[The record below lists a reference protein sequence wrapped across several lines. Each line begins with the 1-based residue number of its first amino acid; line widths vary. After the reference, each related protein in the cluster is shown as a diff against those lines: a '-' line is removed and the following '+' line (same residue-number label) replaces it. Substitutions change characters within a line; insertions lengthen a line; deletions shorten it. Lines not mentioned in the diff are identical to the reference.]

1 MALLWR
7 TPGPRTGPGPK
18 PGLSVDAIVAAAIAV
33 ADTDGLAGLSMRAV
47 AERLGVTA
55 MALYT
60 YVPGKEEL
68 VDLMYDGAHAEL
80 PVHYDLGKGWRA
92 AVTSWAS
99 NLLGCYL
106 RHPWTLQVS
115 FARPVLGPNEQTV
128 LEALARV
135 LRQAGLPAEVAR
147 RVVSLLFSVVRGTAQ
162 TVAESRQASA
172 AGGAAEQA
180 WWSSRAAA
188 RRHVAPATPPPRL
201 RPALPRLGLAGRR
214 RHHPPPGRPQPLPG
228 ARGDGGVH
236 HWAHRAARRHR
247 DGHGPRP
254 ALSHRRPQGT
264 SVAPG
269 ASTMAKSSMRAG
281 PASANDDEDHR
292 DLAHRRM

>member
-1 MALLWR
+1 MPPPGTRRRGRRSGSGQAPGRCPTCAARRPAGPGPAAGSSAAAAPDPGRGPAPRWRFRRAASPRAWDLPPAVSGTWYAILYAVNQWIVYVIRSCKVPVFAGQGDPARSMALLWR

-18 PGLSVDAIVAAAIAV
+18 QGLSVDAIVAAAIAV

-106 RHPWTLQVS
+106 GHPWTLQVS

-135 LRQAGLPAEVAR
+135 LRQAG
-147 RVVSLLFSVVRGTAQ
+147 
-162 TVAESRQASA
+162 
-172 AGGAAEQA
+172 
-180 WWSSRAAA
+180 
-188 RRHVAPATPPPRL
+188 
-201 RPALPRLGLAGRR
+201 
-214 RHHPPPGRPQPLPG
+214 
-228 ARGDGGVH
+228 
-236 HWAHRAARRHR
+236 
-247 DGHGPRP
+247 
-254 ALSHRRPQGT
+254 
-264 SVAPG
+264 
-269 ASTMAKSSMRAG
+269 
-281 PASANDDEDHR
+281 
-292 DLAHRRM
+292 

>member
-7 TPGPRTGPGPK
+7 TPGARTGPGPK

-106 RHPWTLQVS
+106 GYPWTLQVS

-162 TVAESRQASA
+162 TVAESRQAAA
-172 AGGAAEQA
+172 AGGA
-180 WWSSRAAA
+180 
-188 RRHVAPATPPPRL
+188 RL

-214 RHHPPPGRPQPLPG
+214 RHHPPPGRLQPLPG

-236 HWAHRAARRHR
+236 HWAHRAAGRHR

-269 ASTMAKSSMRAG
+269 ASTMAKSSIRAG
-281 PASANDDEDHR
+281 GTCVR
-292 DLAHRRM
+292 